1 MLLGKLKV
9 LIADDHPLMLAG
21 IRGAL
26 ENQADIEIVGEATS
40 GAQVLPLVAHAAPDV
55 VLLDVHLPELDG
67 LACLSRI
74 RERHPDVRVVMISV
88 CSDHDQITQALEGG
102 ASAYIV
108 KSIDTTDLAAAIRQ
122 TVSGAFVCFGDLNRA
137 QAERK
142 GKANGAGLS
151 EREVEILQGVARGL
165 SNRAIAKDLWLS
177 DQTVKF
183 HLHNI
188 YRKLGVS
195 NRTEAAAFA
204 FEHGLAEAPGAAAV
218 SLA

>member
-1 MLLGKLKV
+1 MPKLRV
-9 LIADDHPLMLAG
+9 LIADDHPLLIAG

-26 ENQADIEIVGEATS
+26 DQERDIEVVGEATS
-40 GAQVLPLVAHAAPDV
+40 GAQVMPLVAHSSPDL
-55 VLLDVHLPELDG
+55 VLLDLRLPEMDG
-67 LACLSRI
+67 ITCLRRI
-74 RERHPDVRVVMISV
+74 RERYPNVRVVMLSVIS
-88 CSDHDQITQALEGG
+88 DQAQVTEALEAG

-122 TVSGAFVCFGDLNRA
+122 TISGTFFCVGNLGVGH
-137 QAERK
+137 AEH
-142 GKANGAGLS
+142 NGASEAGLS
-151 EREVEILQGVARGL
+151 EREVEILQGVTRGL

-195 NRTEAAAFA
+195 NRTEAAKYA
-204 FEHGLAEAPGAAAV
+204 FEHGLAEAAG
-218 SLA
+218 